1 MQAVAHLPPR
11 RRLRWQRRE
20 VLDPQIDADG
30 AMPLEEART
39 RSLHYVTF
47 NIHAAQSLA
56 ATVARAGVDL
66 WAHKNASTRRGSIAE
81 AIAYM
86 VPFATGQAAWA
97 HEQIDNFLYVEL
109 WNAFVVAA
117 RAYPSRRTEFEAVAG
132 ALLQPPAATD
142 FRRSLW
148 PAPSATPASASSVST
163 LTAALTGT
171 AGVALVSGAV
181 LLWAQGPKKRSAGGK
196 EEGAAL
202 LGRSKGQR
210 GYNNNSTAFLLPYL
224 SAPVFGTRART
235 HH

>member
-117 RAYPSRRTEFEAVAG
+117 RAYPSRRTEFEAVRARCCSRPRRRIFDARCG
-132 ALLQPPAATD
+132 PHPVLHPPA
-142 FRRSLW
+142 R
-148 PAPSATPASASSVST
+148 
-163 LTAALTGT
+163 AAL
-171 AGVALVSGAV
+171 V
-181 LLWAQGPKKRSAGGK
+181 RSPLRLRAP
-196 EEGAAL
+196 
-202 LGRSKGQR
+202 R
-210 GYNNNSTAFLLPYL
+210 GW
-224 SAPVFGTRART
+224 RW
-235 HH
+235 